1 MHPFEISRCFIP
13 NYFQMK
19 NSTMGKYCLKPLLA
33 ILLPLLFALSV
44 PAQEFEDR
52 MQGYLRERAQDFF
65 LRMAPKQRF
74 LHSMIQQINRE
85 IRLRQREG
93 AGIGKIRLNIILG
106 CPDSLVD
113 DYMTE
118 MNKVVEIISEL
129 ERLEQDA
136 KNKRDQ
142 AVWERVLDLRE
153 NLIKMLED
161 REIYKKRKMTRSVCL
176 QLVNEY
182 DREVERL
189 LDILDELDKLKK
201 TAIAKGNTAVRG
213 KILQLQKK
221 IGNTLEKPMEKP
233 LEELYYQEFSR
244 VAEVLR
250 ELDALK
256 GEVKNRTVHQRILA
270 LKKRILDSISP
281 EALAIVGYHDPD
293 AKRSLEDFLQQWKAA
308 QIIRYKAELTQARI
322 IKSRLLAV
330 GNEKQKQ
337 RMFRAALSDAL
348 MSYSRKDYQVAC
360 LQFEEI
366 LRDYDFYK
374 DLSDI
379 RFYLSESYFAQKLYD
394 RAEAGYK
401 RVLKDYPQSEYA
413 SLALFKLML
422 ISYTYS
428 NFDALFAYYEKLTDK
443 PAENRVLLRASYL
456 AGYCYFLAQRYRKA
470 ISTLSRIPPGS
481 KYFLPSQYLIG
492 VCYAV
497 CDEYDKA
504 ISVFENLAS
513 KGNYPWTDVTT
524 NLIKNNA
531 LLKLGFIYYEKGDFQ
546 RALEYFDRV
555 SKGHQAYDKS
565 LVGKA
570 WAEYKAGRL
579 ADSIT
584 DLRRLSSNFLTSNYI
599 YEAKV
604 LSAQCKRRL
613 GRTEEALRDLKYV
626 AETKEALRLA
636 QIYQRERSKILR
648 QLHQLDSLEV
658 EAIQNKDE
666 KRYRAIQVVRR
677 KLRRSLRDVNRKYAK
692 LALPEEVN
700 KEKEKILQ
708 HLQDLDTYQ
717 QIAEEIGRKDVM
729 EKIEKLRKRLMKSLQ
744 TYQHDRL
751 ANFPQVI
758 KESHIKYR
766 REILDNLK
774 KETTSEKQRISEN
787 IATLE
792 KLIQEAQHDG
802 DHQMLT
808 ELEMKRE
815 QLVELRDKINKY
827 EVWLMEQKVEEMDTD
842 YQRWADLTGYGI
854 SDIDYLQLKE
864 KEEKIAALSKGTV
877 VIDQELQ
884 KRRKEMAA
892 RVKRLREKIKQVEQ
906 LARRKRL
913 KAERQKQE
921 KYLEEYFIKKQ
932 REVGTDSQ

>member
-1 MHPFEISRCFIP
+1 
-13 NYFQMK
+13 
-19 NSTMGKYCLKPLLA
+19 MGKYCLKPLLA
-33 ILLPLLFALSV
+33 ILLPILFAFNV
-44 PAQEFEDR
+44 PAQEFEER
-52 MQGYLRERAQDFF
+52 IQGYLGERAQDFF

-93 AGIGKIRLNIILG
+93 AGISKIGLDIILG
-106 CPDSLVD
+106 CPDSLFH

-118 MNKVVEIISEL
+118 MKKVVEIISEL
-129 ERLEQDA
+129 ERLEEAA

-142 AVWERVLDLRE
+142 VVWERVLDLRA
-153 NLIKMLED
+153 NLIKVLED
-161 REIYKKRKMTRSVCL
+161 REIYKKRKMTRSACL

-189 LDILDELDKLKK
+189 LEILRELDKLKK
-201 TAIAKGNTAVRG
+201 TAIAKGNPAVRE
-213 KILQLQKK
+213 KILRFQKR
-221 IGNTLEKPMEKP
+221 IGNTLEKPGEKS
-233 LEELYYQEFSR
+233 LEEMYYQEFTR

-256 GEVKNRTVHQRILA
+256 REVKNKTAHQKILV
-270 LKKRILDSISP
+270 LKKRILNNVSP

-293 AKRSLEDFLQQWKAA
+293 VKRSFEDFLQQWKAA
-308 QIIRYKAELTQARI
+308 QIIKYKAELTQARI

-330 GNEKQKQ
+330 GNEEQKQ

-379 RFYLSESYFAQKLYD
+379 CFYLSESYFAQKLYD

-401 RVLKDYPQSEYA
+401 RVLRDYPQSEYA
-413 SLALFKLML
+413 GPALFKLML

-428 NFDALFAYYEKLTDK
+428 NFDDLFAYYDKLINK
-443 PAENRVLLRASYL
+443 PVEDRVLLKASYL
-456 AGYCYFLAQRYRKA
+456 AGYCYFLAQQYRRA
-470 ISTLSRIPPGS
+470 ITTLSRVPPGS

-492 VCYAV
+492 VCHAA

-504 ISVFENLAS
+504 ILVFEKLAF

-531 LLKLGFIYYEKGDFQ
+531 LLKLGFIYYERGDFQ

-555 SKGHQAYDKS
+555 SKGHPAYDKT

-570 WAEYKAGRL
+570 WAEYKAGEL

-584 DLRRLSSNFLTSNYI
+584 DLRRLSGNFLTSNYI

-604 LSAQCKRRL
+604 LSAHCKRRL
-613 GRTEEALRDLKYV
+613 GRTEDALRDLKYV
-626 AETKEALRLA
+626 AKTKEALQLA
-636 QIYQRERSKILR
+636 EIYERARSKILR

-658 EAIQNKDE
+658 EAIQNRDE
-666 KRYRAIQVVRR
+666 KRYKAIQIARR
-677 KLRRSLRDVNRKYAK
+677 KLGRSLKDVNRKYAK
-692 LALPEEVN
+692 LALPEEVD

-708 HLQDLDTYQ
+708 HLQDLDTYE
-717 QIAEEIGRKDVM
+717 QIAEEMGRKDVI
-729 EKIEKLRKRLMKSLQ
+729 EKIEKLRRKLVKSLQ
-744 TYQHDRL
+744 TYDRVTS
-751 ANFPQVI
+751 FPQVI
-758 KESHIKYR
+758 KENHIKNR
-766 REILDNLK
+766 KEILNNLK
-774 KETTSEKQRISEN
+774 REAASEKQRISEN
-787 IATLE
+787 IAALE
-792 KLIQEAQHDG
+792 KMIRKAQHDE
-802 DHQMLT
+802 DHEMLT
-808 ELEMKRE
+808 ELEMKRD

-827 EVWLMEQKVEEMDTD
+827 EVWLMEQKVEEIDTD

-854 SDIDYLQLKE
+854 SDIDYHQLKE
-864 KEEKIAALSKGTV
+864 KEEKMAALSKAMA
-877 VIDQELQ
+877 VIDRELQ
-884 KRRKEMAA
+884 KRKKEMAE
-892 RVKRLREKIKQVEQ
+892 RVKRLKEKIKEVEQ

-921 KYLEEYFIKKQ
+921 KYLQEKYFIKKQ